1 MMAAWEN
8 EQMRQFRREVRDTC
22 ERILP
27 PDIRAKVQNGL
38 HLWKSDYVRW
48 EKLLAARGWL
58 VGHWPKEQGGLGWTP
73 LQRYVFLEETSRMG
87 APKTTPFGVN
97 YVGPVIYKYG
107 NEEQRRRF
115 LPAIRDVDCWWAQG
129 YSEPGAGSDLA
140 ALTTRAVKDGDTYR
154 VTGQKTWTTA
164 AHWADMMFCLVRTA
178 NTGKPQEGISFLLID
193 MTSPGISLRPIVTLD
208 QCHDLNEVFLDDV
221 VVPAANLVGT
231 EGDGWS
237 YGKFLLSNERM
248 TTIGSVGYAK
258 GMMGRLCDLA
268 SRVREAG
275 RPIAERPGFVRRRA
289 ELEIA
294 LTVLEAMCVKQAQAS
309 AAGATPG
316 VEASILKLRS
326 TQLTQAIAQAT
337 VDILMRVGLPYDPR
351 ILSGDAA
358 GDDLNSTGLLRRHLI
373 GRAATIFGGA
383 AEVQKNIIAK
393 AALGL

>member
-1 MMAAWEN
+1 MSAWEN
-8 EQMRQFRREVRDTC
+8 DEIRHFRSEVRDTC

-27 PDIRAKVQNGL
+27 PDIRTKVEAGL
-38 HLWKSDYVRW
+38 HLGKSDHVRW
-48 EKLLAARGWL
+48 EKLLAAQGWL
-58 VGHWPKEQGGLGWTP
+58 VGHWPKEYGGLGWTP
-73 LQRYVFLEETSRMG
+73 LQRYVFLEETSRLG

-107 NEEQRRRF
+107 NEEQKQRF
-115 LPAIRDVDCWWAQG
+115 LPAIRNVDCWWAQG

-154 VTGQKTWTTA
+154 VSGQKTWTTA

-178 NTGKPQEGISFLLID
+178 SSGKPQEGISFLLID
-193 MTSPGISLRPIVTLD
+193 MKSPGITVRPIITLD
-208 QCHDLNEVFLDDV
+208 LCHDLNEVFLDDV

-231 EGDGWS
+231 EGEGWS

-248 TTIGSVGYAK
+248 TTIGAVGYAK

-275 RPIAERPGFVRRRA
+275 RPIAERPNFLRRRA
-289 ELEIA
+289 ELEIS
-294 LTVLEAMCVKQAQAS
+294 LTVLEAMCVSQAE
-309 AAGATPG
+309 AAATGATPG

-337 VDILMRVGLPYDPR
+337 VDILMRVGLPYDPA
-351 ILSGDAA
+351 ILTGDAA
-358 GDDLNSTGLLRRHLI
+358 GDDINSTGLVRRHLI
-373 GRAATIFGGA
+373 GRASTIFGGA

-393 AALGL
+393 AALRL

>member
-1 MMAAWEN
+1 MMSAWEN
-8 EQMRQFRREVRDTC
+8 QQMRQFRREVRDTC

-27 PDIRAKVQNGL
+27 ADIRAKVETGL
-38 HLWKSDYVRW
+38 HLGKSDYVRW
-48 EKLLAARGWL
+48 EKLLAAQGWL
-58 VGHWPKEQGGLGWTP
+58 VGHWPKQHGGLGWTA
-73 LQRYVFLEETSRMG
+73 LQRYVCLEEIARTG

-107 NEEQRRRF
+107 NEEQQRRF
-115 LPAIRDVDCWWAQG
+115 LPAIRNVDCWWAQG

-140 ALTTRAVKDGDTYR
+140 ALSTRAVRDGDSYR

-193 MTSPGISLRPIVTLD
+193 MKSPGITLRPIVTLD
-208 QCHDLNEVFLDDV
+208 LCHDLNEIFLDDV

-231 EGDGWS
+231 EGEGWS

-248 TTIGSVGYAK
+248 TTIGAVGYAK

-275 RPIAERPGFVRRRA
+275 RPIAERPNFLRRRA

-294 LTVLEAMCVKQAQAS
+294 LTVLEAMCVKQAEAS

-337 VDILMRVGLPYDPR
+337 VDILMRVGLPYDPA
-351 ILSGDAA
+351 ILSGNAA
-358 GDDLNSTGLLRRHLI
+358 EDDLNSTGLLRKHLI
-373 GRAATIFGGA
+373 GRASTIFGGA